1 MTEIADPELRLASAM
16 IQVDNIKALLNAK
29 VLHQTIITST
39 GEPNYKRILIEY
51 KPHDN
56 T

>member
-1 MTEIADPELRLASAM
+1 MTEIADAKSRYISAM

-39 GEPNYKRILIEY
+39 GEPNYKRISIEY
-51 KPHDN
+51 KPYDS

>member
-1 MTEIADPELRLASAM
+1 MTEIADPESRFISAM

-29 VLHQTIITST
+29 VLHQTVITST
-39 GEPNYKRILIEY
+39 GEPNYKRITIEY
-51 KPHDN
+51 KPYDS